1 MKKKSRVS
9 SPEKPDEMF
18 NLDRAIENTKADIIR
33 HEEAV
38 RNLRI
43 KLVNQLTEFRCKWSG
58 WLGDAN
64 D

>member
-9 SPEKPDEMF
+9 SHKKPDEMF

-43 KLVNQLTEFRCKWSG
+43 KLVNQLTEFHQQVVRVAG
-58 WLGDAN
+58 GRE
-64 D
+64 